1 MTSDDHAT
9 LTDTLLEM
17 EEYLALL
24 RALGLHDLR
33 TKMGYALAAG
43 AERVTRKIHESQ
55 AILRRPDIL
64 DALEQRLQAL
74 EQRQTP

>member
-1 MTSDDHAT
+1 MTCDDHDT
-9 LTDTLLEM
+9 LTDTLREM

-33 TKMGYALAAG
+33 TKLGYALAAG

-55 AILRRPDIL
+55 ALLRRPDIL
-64 DALEQRLQAL
+64 DGLERRLEEAL
-74 EQRQTP
+74 